1 MFSREKEI
9 IGRYI
14 ADENKTAAQAR
25 NFMNFP
31 QPQRQN
37 ALKDPMG
44 VPMMP
49 DKATGRVACF
59 ADVKTGRI
67 LRLRYDATARPP
79 RLQDGEEYKVRYRG
93 NNLLSVDPCGN

>member
-1 MFSREKEI
+1 MFEKEKEI
-9 IGRYI
+9 VGRYI
-14 ADENKTAAQAR
+14 VDENKIAAQAR

-67 LRLRYDATARPP
+67 FRLRYDASMVAP
-79 RLQDGEEYKVRYRG
+79 RLEDGKEYKVRYKG
-93 NNLLSVDPCGN
+93 KNLISVDPSGY